1 MASESS
7 KSALRGFGDR
17 IDKADQGLHPLPEIR
32 ICQEGF
38 LALFCVIKNR
48 ERCVPGFSILG
59 RHPSSSADFSRS
71 WFRRPLPQRHLLKVR
86 KLYLKSPVLG
96 CAVCPMLLVD
106 DKLDTAAIP
115 KLRRSIQLSG

>member
-38 LALFCVIKNR
+38 LALFGAIKNR

-59 RHPSSSADFSRS
+59 RYPSSSADHGFEGPFPSVIFLRS
-71 WFRRPLPQRHLLKVR
+71 ASF
-86 KLYLKSPVLG
+86 
-96 CAVCPMLLVD
+96 
-106 DKLDTAAIP
+106 I
-115 KLRRSIQLSG
+115 